1 MVNRLIGDQ
10 VSGIFVPR
18 FAGEEHAKV
27 AIHTAM
33 ELLRAT
39 GHEDPSGPWI
49 PLGIGVH
56 TGMAY
61 VGAVGSK
68 NGVNEISVLGSAAN
82 LAARLSSQAK
92 AGEVLVTDS
101 TAQGARLDTSSLE
114 HRILELKGISQP
126 VPVHVLHL
134 PQDISL
140 IPISQPISV
149 SN

>member
-1 MVNRLIGDQ
+1 
-10 VSGIFVPR
+10 
-18 FAGEEHAKV
+18 
-27 AIHTAM
+27 
-33 ELLRAT
+33 
-39 GHEDPSGPWI
+39 
-49 PLGIGVH
+49 
-56 TGMAY
+56 MAY

-68 NGVNEISVLGSAAN
+68 TGVNEISVLGSAAN

-101 TAQGARLDTSSLE
+101 TAQGARLDTSNLE

-134 PQDISL
+134 SQDISL